1 MNWSG
6 ETVTVF
12 GGSGFL
18 GNRIVRQLVKL
29 NCGKIKCFNRSATPD
44 LEKLGVEI
52 MRGDIRESGAV
63 NDACRGSSAVIHTS
77 AKAGIWGLLERLLRH

>member
-1 MNWSG
+1 
-6 ETVTVF
+6 
-12 GGSGFL
+12 
-18 GNRIVRQLVKL
+18 
-29 NCGKIKCFNRSATPD
+29 
-44 LEKLGVEI
+44 